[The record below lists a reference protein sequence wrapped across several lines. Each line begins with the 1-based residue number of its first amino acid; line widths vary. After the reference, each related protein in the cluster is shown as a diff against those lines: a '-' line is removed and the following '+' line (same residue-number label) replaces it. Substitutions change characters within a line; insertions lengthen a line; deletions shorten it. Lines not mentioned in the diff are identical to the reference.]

1 MLKHHSIAQ
10 RALALTPIK
19 RKAALRIACVTL
31 GMAALASPLAWYVS
45 RENAEKEVVAFAQ
58 EEARRVLQHQQAV
71 RLDGPHAQTLAQ
83 QAAQQ
88 LTGGLFDIAEIYN
101 AQGQK
106 LAEATTA
113 LGETLEHYL
122 PKHGTPRY
130 GAAFYEH
137 LVVEGT
143 PTQHVLRVF
152 VPLRE
157 IDTPTGSTTITGY
170 FEGVRL
176 LQKWQIDQIL
186 SDALI
191 AGLMVFFA
199 SLICGAVIYPV
210 VVHLASENEY
220 KAREVLES
228 HIAMMEALGRAIA
241 KRDSDTGAHNYR
253 VAWVS
258 AMLGQVMGLHGAAMQ
273 SLILGSFLHDAG
285 KIGIPDAI
293 LLKPGRLNEDEMAVM
308 RTHVRQGEE
317 IVTGAGWLDG
327 ARDVVAYHHE
337 KWDGSGYPHA
347 LAGQAIPLAARIFAI
362 ADVFDALSSR
372 RPYKEPM
379 PFAQVMHILQ
389 EGSGH
394 HFDPTVLNK
403 FIELAPMVRD
413 RLEGLDENQVK
424 ALMEAIVVQH
434 FDN

>member
-1 MLKHHSIAQ
+1 MN
-10 RALALTPIK
+10 PMK
-19 RKAALRIACVTL
+19 RKAAARIALVTL
-31 GMAALASPLAWYVS
+31 SMAALASPIAWYVS
-45 RENAEKEVVAFAQ
+45 RENAEEEVVAFAQ
-58 EEARRVLQHQQAV
+58 EEARRVLLRQQAL
-71 RLDGPHAQTLAQ
+71 RLDGPQATTHAQ

-88 LTGGLFDIAEIYN
+88 LAGGLFDIAEIYDP
-101 AQGQK
+101 QGRK
-106 LAEATTA
+106 LAEVMTT
-113 LGETLEHYL
+113 LGEKLEHSL
-122 PKHGTPRY
+122 PKHGAPRY
-130 GAAFYEH
+130 QTAFYER
-137 LVVEGT
+137 LVVGAAK
-143 PTQHVLRVF
+143 HDILRVF

-157 IDTPTGSTTITGY
+157 TNSGPITGY
-170 FEGVRL
+170 FEGVRVL
-176 LQKWQIDQIL
+176 PQWQIDQIL

-191 AGLMVFFA
+191 VGLMVFLA
-199 SLICGAVIYPV
+199 SLVCGAVMYPV
-210 VVHLASENEY
+210 VVHLASENEH

-258 AMLGQVMGLHGAAMQ
+258 AVLGEAMGLRGAAMQ

-293 LLKPGRLNEDEMAVM
+293 LLKPGRLDEAEMIIM

-337 KWDGSGYPHA
+337 KWDGSGYPHGI
-347 LAGQAIPLAARIFAI
+347 AGAAIPLAARIFAV

-379 PFAQVMHILQ
+379 PFVQVMNILL
-389 EGSGH
+389 EGRGS
-394 HFDPTVLNK
+394 HFDPAVLVK
-403 FIELAPMVRD
+403 FAGLAEMVRD
-413 RLEGLDENQVK
+413 RLEGLEEDGVK
-424 ALMEAIVVQH
+424 ALMEAMVVRH
-434 FDN
+434 FD